1 MKDLHIVIIVQARM
15 GSTRLPGKILKE
27 VLGKPLLDY
36 EMERLHRVKHART
49 LAVATTVASVDDV
62 VEAHCRRKDYPVFR
76 GSEDDVLARYVKV
89 AQALHAD
96 AVVRV
101 SADCPLIDPAV
112 VDDAIDLYLT
122 NSPFVDYVSN
132 TLERTYPRGLDVEV
146 ISFKALQEAHRLA
159 TSKEEREHVTPYI
172 WRHPDIYQQLSL
184 TQMQDESSHR
194 WTVDTEEDF
203 ALVKNILEA
212 LYPTVPHFH
221 KDRVIALFQQ
231 HPEWMEINR
240 HIKQKT
246 IQQS

>member
-1 MKDLHIVIIVQARM
+1 MEDLHIVIIVQARM

-36 EMERLHRVKHART
+36 EMEQLHRVKHART
-49 LAVATTVASVDDV
+49 LAVATTVASVDDA
-62 VEAHCRRKDYPVFR
+62 VEAHCHKKGYKVFR
-76 GSEDDVLARYVKV
+76 GSEEDVLERYV
-89 AQALHAD
+89 QAARSLHAD
-96 AVVRV
+96 VVVRV

-122 NSPFVDYVSN
+122 NTPFVDYVSN

-146 ISFKALQEAHRLA
+146 ISFNALQEAHLLTA
-159 TSKEEREHVTPYI
+159 SAEEREHVTPYI
-172 WRHPDIYQQLSL
+172 WRHPEIYQLLPL
-184 TQMQDESSHR
+184 TQGKDESSHR

-203 ALVKNILEA
+203 ALIKNILEA

-221 KDRVIALFQQ
+221 KDRIIALFHQ
-231 HPEWMEINR
+231 HPDWMEINR

-246 IQQS
+246 I